1 MINIIIIIT
10 ITIGPVE
17 THKIQGKESLGL
29 EGKMYRSNLQVIM
42 LPPKNES
49 SSQVSHVFFSAMKT
63 GPDGKGD
70 WGDGGWG

>member
-49 SSQVSHVFFSAMKT
+49 SSQVSHVSSATKT

>member
-17 THKIQGKESLGL
+17 THKLQEKESLGL

-49 SSQVSHVFFSAMKT
+49 SSQVSHVFSAMKT